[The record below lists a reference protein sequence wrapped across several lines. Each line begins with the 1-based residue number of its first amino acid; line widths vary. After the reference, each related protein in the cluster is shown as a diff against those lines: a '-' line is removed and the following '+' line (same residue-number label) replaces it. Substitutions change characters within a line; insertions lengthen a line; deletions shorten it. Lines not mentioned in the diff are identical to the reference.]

1 MSIKI
6 LQYTIQSLKNNKNNL
21 EFFLN
26 NVTCDI
32 AILSKVFS
40 HDFSYRNI
48 VNFGRIEK
56 HRGDGYGRV
65 AIAHKNSIVIASA
78 SNKGTNML
86 LTSVYFEVNNLI
98 KKLDPFNKVIIS
110 GDFNARFSDFGDS
123 INNRKGVFLK
133 RVTSIAVYRLENNI
147 SPTFKRTIDSVS
159 GSVLDLR
166 FTKGIHCTE
175 WTCKSLYI
183 GGSHHFPIVYKINAD
198 LSLPIQFL
206 SKNRLFNVLGKIES
220 CGSISNLT

>member
-133 RVTSIAVYRLENNI
+133 RIIPMTLYENATHKKPLRKCNI
-147 SPTFKRTIDSVS
+147 SYIDYNYNYNLLKLLVS
-159 GSVLDLR
+159 
-166 FTKGIHCTE
+166 TM
-175 WTCKSLYI
+175 
-183 GGSHHFPIVYKINAD
+183 
-198 LSLPIQFL
+198 QQ
-206 SKNRLFNVLGKIES
+206 
-220 CGSISNLT
+220 